1 MLTPLAG
8 SALVAS
14 LLLACS
20 PAVTK
25 VAAAPTRP
33 DDGYLTIRPNVSV
46 SKTAEPVVVK
56 SETPEERADV
66 MAEILSIPPGR

>member
-1 MLTPLAG
+1 MLTRTAG

-14 LLLACS
+14 MLLACT

-25 VAAAPTRP
+25 VAAAPARA

-56 SETPEERADV
+56 SASLEERADV
-66 MAEILSIPPGR
+66 MAEILAIPPGR